1 MGGPDHTADA
11 YAFSPGGFLE
21 SYVWEKSDG
30 RFKITVREMMVPDD
44 QAHDLL
50 ASNDVQLSDFP
61 ASDIS
66 GTWPILDWESLPFR
80 FNNLQEVQ
88 AASKDPE
95 LHALVQK
102 QWLDQAGLV
111 YLGNIPAGTMKYIY
125 AEKPLLKVE
134 DFKGLKTR
142 VRGATAVNTLNLLGA
157 APVSI
162 PGSEIADALF
172 RGLVDAV
179 ITTLD
184 FGMEQ
189 GLQDVATDI
198 TVWNVQPNLG
208 AGIYANPQAFNDLPD
223 DLKLILLDAG
233 QMASELVFYAVVPE
247 ELAFRVWVATTP
259 LQIVHPDQAEV
270 DKAREMT
277 KPAIDTWLEMAGPD
291 GQTLLDISAK
301 YIK

>member
-1 MGGPDHTADA
+1 
-11 YAFSPGGFLE
+11 
-21 SYVWEKSDG
+21 
-30 RFKITVREMMVPDD
+30 MVPDD

-50 ASNDVQLSDFP
+50 ASGDVQLSDFP

-102 QWLDQAGLV
+102 QWLEQAGLV

-125 AEKPLLKVE
+125 AEEPILKVE

-198 TVWNVQPNLG
+198 SVWNVQPNLG
-208 AGIYANPQAFNDLPD
+208 SGIYANPQAFNDLPD

-247 ELAFRVWVATTP
+247 ELAFTVWVATTP
-259 LQIVHPDQAEV
+259 LQIVYPDKAEV

-277 KPAIDTWLEMAGPD
+277 KPAIATWLEMAGPD
-291 GQTLLDISAK
+291 GQALLDISAK

>member
-1 MGGPDHTADA
+1 
-11 YAFSPGGFLE
+11 
-21 SYVWEKSDG
+21 
-30 RFKITVREMMVPDD
+30 MVPEE
-44 QAHDLL
+44 QEHDLL
-50 ASNDVQLSDFP
+50 ASGDVQLSDFP

-95 LHALVQK
+95 LHKLVQEL
-102 QWLDQAGLV
+102 WLEQAGLV
-111 YLGNIPAGTMKYIY
+111 YLGNIPAGTMKFVY
-125 AEKPLLKVE
+125 AEEPLLTV
-134 DFKGLKTR
+134 DHFKGLKIRT
-142 VRGATAVNTLNLLGA
+142 RGATATNTMNLLEA
-157 APVSI
+157 SPVSI

-184 FGMEQ
+184 FGLEQ

-198 TVWNVQPNLG
+198 TVWNIQPNLG
-208 AGIYANPQAFNDLPD
+208 SGIYANPQAFNELPD

-233 QMASELVFYAVVPE
+233 QLASEMVFYAVVPE
-247 ELAFRVWVATTP
+247 ELAFTVWVATTP
-259 LQIVHPDQAEV
+259 LQIVYPDRTEV
-270 DKAREMT
+270 DKARDMAQ
-277 KPAIDTWLEMAGPD
+277 PAVEDWLKLAGPD
-291 GQTLLDISAK
+291 GQRLLDISAK